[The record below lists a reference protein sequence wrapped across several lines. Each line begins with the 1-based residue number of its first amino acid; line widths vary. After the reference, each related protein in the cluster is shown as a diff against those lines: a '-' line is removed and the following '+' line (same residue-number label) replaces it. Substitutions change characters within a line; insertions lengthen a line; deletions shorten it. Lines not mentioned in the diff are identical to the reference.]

1 MDPQEQGYRQA
12 AAECLEAAQTAD
24 NQSIR
29 TKLLTMAQQFL
40 ELANNPLRRSWRRM
54 PDALHGEHR
63 RVG

>member
-1 MDPQEQGYRQA
+1 MDPQERGYRQA

-29 TKLLTMAQQFL
+29 AKLLAMAQQFL
-40 ELANNPLRRSWRRM
+40 DLANNPVRRSWRRM
-54 PDALHGEHR
+54 PESTHGEHR